1 MRCAIT
7 HGAWRIVAVDASHVV
22 AEIIVSETMSIASV
36 AIVVVVM
43 MVMVVMWV
51 IPVVVIPSP
60 VMSIP
65 IVWAIP
71 VIIVVPGVVITV
83 VGIIV
88 EAEAEGIEAPVPRV
102 AYINIG
108 VAPGIVIVIIVHGG
122 AGACAETLDTCRIV
136 GIVVGFGGGVNHT
149 VGVSHGF
156 SGLVHWLRVGHV
168 ILTVG
173 VISLIVI
180 SGATSARR
188 DSAAIAANLRV
199 AVVVRR
205 VVGVV
210 ISRSPA

>member
-1 MRCAIT
+1 M
-7 HGAWRIVAVDASHVV
+7 DASHIV
-22 AEIIVSETMSIASV
+22 AEIIVSVTV

-65 IVWAIP
+65 IVGAIP
-71 VIIVVPGVVITV
+71 VIVVIPWIVITV
-83 VGIIV
+83 VGIII
-88 EAEAEGIEAPVPRV
+88 ESETEGIEAPIPGV

-108 VAPGIVIVIIVHGG
+108 IATSIVVVIIIQCG
-122 AGACAETLDTCRIV
+122 AGAGAETLDTCRIV